1 MSHPPSTWRAAVC
14 YDSPSISRKTREALD
29 TLGWTYDRDRSERHF
44 SKLMVVIAIP
54 QASYV
59 FQFLVRDPGKFVINV
74 YDEKPTHSG
83 LVHYIEVKG
92 ITKKNAKH
100 VRRFLQTFSDS
111 LPRKPYRIFWVE
123 RLKLG
128 FIRFEHI
135 TAKREWSRWGI

>member
-59 FQFLVRDPGKFVINV
+59 FQFLVRDPGKFVINI

-100 VRRFLQTFSDS
+100 VRIFLHTFSDS

-128 FIRFEHI
+128 FIRFEHL